1 MLWSLIKILFFV
13 AIVAGIAYGALWLM
27 EAQGGVQIVVAQTE
41 FTLGPLESAIALLV
55 LLVAL
60 WLILKL
66 VSLLVATLRF
76 INGDDT
82 ALSRYFDRNRER
94 KGLTELTAS
103 LNALAAGDGKT
114 AMVEARKAGKHLNRP
129 ELTNLI
135 TAQAAEASGDTRVA
149 EQVYR
154 KLVEDERTRFAGV
167 RGLMK
172 QKLAEG
178 DTETAL
184 ELAKRAFALKP
195 KHEETQDVLLKLQAG
210 AHDWQ
215 GARKTLSAKLKQ
227 GNLPRDVHKR
237 RDAVLAVSEAKD
249 VINEGNDIRA
259 REAAIEANRLSP
271 DLIPAAVM
279 AAKGYTEQGKQKNAA
294 RIVTKAWGAQPHP
307 ELAAAYAAIHPDE
320 SPQARLKRFQTLV
333 KANPDHRESK
343 LVMAELHIAAED
355 FPQARRALG
364 NLVETDPDVRVLT
377 TMAAIERGEG
387 ASDAVVQ
394 GWLARAVTAPRG
406 PQWVCQNCNAI
417 HAEWTPVCSN
427 CGAFDTLAWVRPPA
441 QEVTTAAG
449 AAMLPLVVASG
460 APAAASGGR
469 TDGSETQ
476 PSAADSASPE
486 ESPTQTPDRSG
497 DTDADAE
504 EVRDPVQRAS

>member
-13 AIVAGIAYGALWLM
+13 AIVSGLAYGALWLM
-27 EAQGGVQIVVAQTE
+27 EAEGGVQIVVAQTE

-94 KGLTELTAS
+94 KGLKELTES

-114 AMVEARKAGKHLNRP
+114 AMVEAKKAGKHLNRP

-135 TAQAAEASGDTRVA
+135 TAQAAEASGDSKTA

-154 KLVEDERTRFAGV
+154 KLVEHERTCFAGV

-249 VINEGNDIRA
+249 VIDEGNDIRA

-343 LVMAELHIAAED
+343 LVMAELHIAAEE

-406 PQWVCQNCNAI
+406 PQWVCENCNAI
-417 HAEWTPVCSN
+417 HAEWTPICNN
-427 CGAFDTLAWVRPPA
+427 CGAFDTLAWVRPPE
-441 QEVTTAAG
+441 QEVAAPAG
-449 AAMLPLVVASG
+449 AAMLPLVVASE
-460 APAAASGGR
+460 APAAAADDR
-469 TDGSETQ
+469 TDGPE
-476 PSAADSASPE
+476 PSAADVASPE
-486 ESPTQTPDRSG
+486 EPTAETPDRSG
-497 DTDADAE
+497 DADAE
-504 EVRDPVQRAS
+504 EDRDPVQRTG

>member
-13 AIVAGIAYGALWLM
+13 AVVAGIAYGALWLM

-41 FTLGPLESAIALLV
+41 YTLGPLESAIALLV

-94 KGLTELTAS
+94 KGLKELTDS
-103 LNALAAGDGKT
+103 LNALAAGDGRT

-135 TAQAAEASGDTRVA
+135 TAQAAEATGDHKTA
-149 EQVYR
+149 EEVYR
-154 KLVEDERTRFAGV
+154 RLVEDDRTRFVGV

-184 ELAKRAFALKP
+184 ELAKRAFALRP
-195 KHEETQDVLLKLQAG
+195 KHQETQDVLLKLQAG

-227 GNLPRDVHKR
+227 GSLPRDVHKR

-249 VINEGNDIRA
+249 VIDEGNDIRA

-279 AAKGYTEQGKQKNAA
+279 AAKSYTEQGKQKNAG

-343 LVMAELHIAAED
+343 LLMAELHIAAEE

-364 NLVETDPDVRVLT
+364 NLVESDPDVRVLT

-406 PQWVCQNCNAI
+406 PQWVCGNCNAI
-417 HAEWTPVCSN
+417 HAEWTPICNN

-441 QEVTTAAG
+441 QEVSSPAG
-449 AAMLPLVVASG
+449 AAMLPLVVAPG
-460 APAAASGGR
+460 APAAQQDRPADDAEPQSAESAAVEQGQDHVEAKSGSPG
-469 TDGSETQ
+469 DASET
-476 PSAADSASPE
+476 PVSDTPE
-486 ESPTQTPDRSG
+486 K
-497 DTDADAE
+497 
-504 EVRDPVQRAS
+504 RAG

>member
-13 AIVAGIAYGALWLM
+13 AVVAGLAYGALWLM

-41 FTLGPLESAIALLV
+41 YTLGPLESAIALLV

-94 KGLTELTAS
+94 KGLKELTAS
-103 LNALAAGDGKT
+103 LNALAAGDGRT
-114 AMVEARKAGKHLNRP
+114 AMVEAKKAGKHLNRP

-135 TAQAAEASGDTRVA
+135 AAQAAEAAGDHKTA
-149 EQVYR
+149 EEVYR
-154 KLVEDERTRFAGV
+154 RLVEDERTRFVGV

-184 ELAKRAFALKP
+184 ELAKRAFALRP

-227 GNLPRDVHKR
+227 GKLPRDVHKR

-249 VINEGNDIRA
+249 VIDEGKDIRA

-279 AAKGYTEQGKQKNAA
+279 AARSYTEQGKQKNAE
-294 RIVTKAWGAQPHP
+294 RIVIKAWGAQPHP

-333 KANPDHRESK
+333 KANPDHRESR
-343 LVMAELHIAAED
+343 LVLAELHIAAEE

-364 NLVETDPDVRVLT
+364 TLVESDPDVRVLT

-406 PQWVCQNCNAI
+406 PQWVCANCNAI
-417 HAEWTPVCSN
+417 HAEWTPICNN
-427 CGAFDTLAWVRPPA
+427 CGAFDTLAWVRPQA
-441 QEVTTAAG
+441 QEVTSPAG

-460 APAAASGGR
+460 APVSQEA
-469 TDGSETQ
+469 
-476 PSAADSASPE
+476 SAADEPAQDRTEAEHDSSDDTAETPVSDAPE
-486 ESPTQTPDRSG
+486 K
-497 DTDADAE
+497 
-504 EVRDPVQRAS
+504 RAS